1 MNMKFQDG
9 LLFTSI
15 QISFRGNTK
24 VIENIVIDTGAA
36 ETIISPDAVEDIGI
50 FAELEDSVNSFY
62 GVGGSLHNFFSKNVV
77 KVKLGEASLEEV
89 KMDFGVIDPQGNING
104 LLGLDLLMELGAVI
118 DLRKLS
124 LTLDA
129 YSEGDI

>member
-15 QISFRGNTK
+15 HISFRGSTK

-62 GVGGSLHNFFSKNVV
+62 GVGGSLHNFFSKNI
-77 KVKLGEASLEEV
+77 KKIKLGEVSLEEV
-89 KMDFGVIDPQGNING
+89 KMDFGVIDPKGYING
-104 LLGLDLLMELGAVI
+104 LLGLDLLMKLGAVI
-118 DLRKLS
+118 DLKKLL

-129 YSEGDI
+129 

>member
-15 QISFRGNTK
+15 QVSFRGSTK

-62 GVGGSLHNFFSKNVV
+62 GVGGSLHNFFSKNVE
-77 KVKLGEASLEEV
+77 KVKLGEVSLEEV
-89 KMDFGVIDPQGNING
+89 KIDFGVIDPKGYING
-104 LLGLDLLMELGAVI
+104 LLGLDLLMKLGAVI
-118 DLRKLS
+118 DLKKLS
-124 LTLDA
+124 LTLDT
-129 YSEGDI
+129 

>member
-1 MNMKFQDG
+1 MNMNFQDG

-15 QISFRGNTK
+15 QISFRGSTK
-24 VIENIVIDTGAA
+24 VIENVVIDTGAA

-62 GVGGSLHNFFSKNVV
+62 GVGGSLHNFFSKNVE
-77 KVKLGEASLEEV
+77 KIKLGEVSLEKI
-89 KMDFGVIDPQGNING
+89 KMDFGVIDPKGYING
-104 LLGLDLLMELGAVI
+104 LLGLDLLMKLGAVI
-118 DLRKLS
+118 DLKKLL

-129 YSEGDI
+129 

>member
-15 QISFRGNTK
+15 QISFRGSTK
-24 VIENIVIDTGAA
+24 VIENVVIDTGAA

-62 GVGGSLHNFFSKNVV
+62 GVGGSLHNFFSKNVE
-77 KVKLGEASLEEV
+77 KIKLGDVSLEEI
-89 KMDFGVIDPQGNING
+89 KMDFGVIDPKGYING
-104 LLGLDLLMELGAVI
+104 LLGLDLLMKLGAVI
-118 DLRKLS
+118 DLKKLL

-129 YSEGDI
+129 

>member
-24 VIENIVIDTGAA
+24 VIGNIVIDTGAA

-62 GVGGSLHNFFSKNVV
+62 GVGGSLHNFFSKNVG
-77 KVKLGEASLEEV
+77 KLKLGEVSLEKV
-89 KMDFGVIDPQGNING
+89 KIDFGVIDPNGYING

-118 DLRKLS
+118 DLKKLS
-124 LTLDA
+124 LTIDA
-129 YSEGDI
+129 E